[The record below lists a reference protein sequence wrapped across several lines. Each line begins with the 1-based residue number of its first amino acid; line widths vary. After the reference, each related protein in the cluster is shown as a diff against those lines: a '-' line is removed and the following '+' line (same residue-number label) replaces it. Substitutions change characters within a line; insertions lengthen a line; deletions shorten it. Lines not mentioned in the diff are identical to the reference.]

1 MNKIQ
6 TGINGN
12 GMPYRLETEE
22 YMLVDPVFRMRTIY
36 EYTVSYYSDDI
47 DGNEALTDWI
57 NHEFPDTHVSN
68 GRLMMK
74 CWGFRHEVSVETESY
89 DVAYGVR
96 KMVEKHIQTVPDRV

>member
-6 TGINGN
+6 TGIDAN

-22 YMLVDPVFRMRTIY
+22 YMLVDPVCRVRTIY
-36 EYTVSYYSDDI
+36 EYTVSYYSDDT

-74 CWGFRHEVSVETESY
+74 CWGFSHEVRVETESY

-96 KMVEKHIQTVPDRV
+96 KIIEKHIQTVRAKM